1 MGMAAGLLASWPG
14 RVVPASTCLN
24 RAVDRVGRKSFRGPL
39 RGPSADAS
47 PLQRRVGTRNLKTRR
62 SDRTYRACHNMRM
75 NADKCGLSVDSGY
88 VELAVEVFSML
99 ADATRVRIVLALRDG
114 EMSVNEIAEK
124 VGKPQSA
131 VSQHL
136 AKMRLA
142 RMVST
147 RQEGTRVYYR
157 LENEHA
163 RQLVADAIF
172 QAEHSLGGTPP
183 HHHQA
188 TADGAA

>member
-1 MGMAAGLLASWPG
+1 
-14 RVVPASTCLN
+14 
-24 RAVDRVGRKSFRGPL
+24 
-39 RGPSADAS
+39 
-47 PLQRRVGTRNLKTRR
+47 
-62 SDRTYRACHNMRM
+62 M
-75 NADKCGLSVDSGY
+75 NADSKACSLGVDSQY
-88 VELAVEVFSML
+88 VELAVEVFAML

-114 EMSVNEIAEK
+114 EMAVGALAER
-124 VGKPQSA
+124 VGKSPAA

-147 RQEGTRVYYR
+147 RQDGTRVMYR

-172 QAEHSLGGTPP
+172 QAEHALGGTPA
-183 HHHQA
+183 HHRAEQESA
-188 TADGAA
+188 